1 MILKRW
7 ARLAGALAFCLA
19 ACTPTAATGTATSA
33 VTAPP
38 IVPSTLT
45 PPTGTPAPTI
55 MTLWV
60 PPFLAPDTNTGAG
73 ALLAERLQAFETA
86 HPGVR
91 LEVRTKETSGPS
103 GLLETLRAASVV
115 APASLPDL
123 IALGPGDLSAA
134 ALEDRIVPYPGPL
147 PAPIEGAWYG
157 FALESAT
164 AAGTR
169 YGLPSA
175 GQADVLVYDTATYG
189 RTPADW
195 AAIVG
200 GPAPFLFPAADPH
213 AAFTLAEYLSAG
225 GLLTLPEGLP
235 AIDPAALEDVLTF
248 YGSAYSAGVL
258 PLTSRQYESPRQ
270 TLGLFDERRAASAV
284 APLEAWMD
292 QPRSGSAAA
301 SLPTRDGAGIALA
314 RTWSWTLVTRDDDLQ
329 ATAVALVEWLSDP
342 SFLGPWTFA
351 LGSLPPNAVAL
362 EEWPAGPSK
371 TLVQQLVNVAL
382 PLPPRQITEVVGP
395 ALRKAVDAVLS
406 GAMTP
411 QTAALQAS
419 TEVAGP

>member
-33 VTAPP
+33 ATAPP

-189 RTPADW
+189 RGIDHLHRPALQAPGRRAEAIRRRAG
-195 AAIVG
+195 AAGLHERDGFPDLRVRPQGRVHGGRAKGGCGVGVPSHLRQAPARKVG
-200 GPAPFLFPAADPH
+200 GPLHVEIADQNRSDQRVERSPATRLPHLADE
-213 AAFTLAEYLSAG
+213 TLQIALRLNTWRDRDGECRRQQEQRQESNAG
-225 GLLTLPEGLP
+225 GHGRVSE
-235 AIDPAALEDVLTF
+235 AVI
-248 YGSAYSAGVL
+248 VL
-258 PLTSRQYESPRQ
+258 PP
-270 TLGLFDERRAASAV
+270 D
-284 APLEAWMD
+284 
-292 QPRSGSAAA
+292 
-301 SLPTRDGAGIALA
+301 
-314 RTWSWTLVTRDDDLQ
+314 LVM
-329 ATAVALVEWLSDP
+329 P
-342 SFLGPWTFA
+342 
-351 LGSLPPNAVAL
+351 
-362 EEWPAGPSK
+362 
-371 TLVQQLVNVAL
+371 
-382 PLPPRQITEVVGP
+382 
-395 ALRKAVDAVLS
+395 
-406 GAMTP
+406 
-411 QTAALQAS
+411 
-419 TEVAGP
+419 